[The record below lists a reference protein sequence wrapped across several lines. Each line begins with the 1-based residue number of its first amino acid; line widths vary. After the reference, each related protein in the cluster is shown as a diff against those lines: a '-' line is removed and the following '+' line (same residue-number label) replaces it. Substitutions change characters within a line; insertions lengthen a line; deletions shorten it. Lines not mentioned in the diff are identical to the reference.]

1 MTLRTKTSLMA
12 AIVIVLTVSIINV
25 VYLRYLEESIRS
37 AIYKGL
43 ESVSTTATHVVSQFR
58 EDTFKDIQTIALSL
72 NAQAL
77 EAKDTEKI
85 EGQLKRLFGLFP
97 KFKNGLLVLDVKG
110 RLWLDYPSY
119 KEFRGVD
126 LSFRQYFQETL
137 KRQEG
142 LIGIPYHSVR
152 TGQPVLNFTAPL
164 FNADQKLTGVFC
176 GVVILT
182 SPEALRVIQTTRI
195 GTQGYM
201 YIFDRHR
208 NIIIHPDAE
217 MILKTITPG
226 ANRMI
231 DRAIEGS
238 LEVGETV
245 NSKGIPMLI
254 SIKQVPGSDWFV
266 AAQQPTEEA
275 FAPLHEIRNRILLVA
290 IPAVVAAI
298 ILVSL
303 IMAGVTR
310 HIFKLKRAALFLGK
324 QEVEKAADEAEER
337 RFLRDVETITS
348 RDEIGELAQTLQ
360 GIYKK
365 LAGTMNS
372 LRNFAGDWERTF
384 NSVSDA
390 IFIVD
395 KDNRILRINRAA
407 ANLRNIETKE
417 AVGES
422 FYRLMYGTD
431 NEEGLGKSAD
441 GNVITGR
448 PVKNELKSLHSDDFF
463 ETISTPLFSAEG
475 AIVGA
480 VHLVK
485 DITEAKKTQNELKQR
500 EEELKEK
507 TRNLEETNIA
517 LKVLLERN
525 ERDKTYMEENLLY
538 NLKAMVLPYIEKL
551 KVALS
556 TPRQQRLMSA
566 METNLFEIVS
576 PFSRKMSL
584 EFIEL
589 TPKEL
594 EVAQLIRLGKS
605 NKEITEVQGISIRTV
620 EFYRESIRKKM
631 GIANRKVNLRDY
643 LRELEK
649 DRTILANRAHEA
661 AGATPNSSGSLPTGR
676 HTL

>member
-1 MTLRTKTSLMA
+1 MTLRTKTSLTA
-12 AIVIVLTVSIINV
+12 AVIIVLTVSIISI

-43 ESVSTTATHVVSQFR
+43 ESVSTTAAHVISQFR
-58 EDTFKDIQTIALSL
+58 EDTFKDIQTIALAL
-72 NAQAL
+72 DEQAL
-77 EAKDTEKI
+77 VAKDAETI

-97 KFKNGLLVLDVKG
+97 KFKNGLLVLDIKG

-119 KEFRGVD
+119 KEFRGYD

-164 FNADQKLTGVFC
+164 FDADHKLTGVFC

-182 SPEALRVIQTTRI
+182 SPEALQVIQTTRI

-201 YIFDRHR
+201 YIFDRYR
-208 NIIIHPDAE
+208 NIIIHPNAE
-217 MILKTITPG
+217 MILKTLEPG
-226 ANRMI
+226 DNRMI
-231 DRAIEGS
+231 DKAIEGF
-238 LEVGETV
+238 VGAGETV
-245 NSKGIPMLI
+245 NSKGVPMLI
-254 SIKQVPGSDWFV
+254 SIKQIPGSDWFV

-275 FAPLHEIRNRILLVA
+275 FAPLHEIQDRILLVA
-290 IPAVVAAI
+290 IPAVVAAL
-298 ILVSL
+298 ILVS
-303 IMAGVTR
+303 MMMVGVTR
-310 HIFKLKRAALFLGK
+310 HIYKLKSAALFLGK
-324 QEVEKAADEAEER
+324 QEVDKAADEEEER
-337 RFLRDVETITS
+337 RFFRDIGSITS
-348 RDEIGELAQTLQ
+348 RDEVGELAETLQ
-360 GIYKK
+360 GIYRK

-395 KDNRILRINRAA
+395 KDNKILRINRAA
-407 ANLRNIETKE
+407 ANLRNIEPKE
-417 AVGES
+417 AIGES
-422 FYRLMYGTD
+422 FYRLMYGT
-431 NEEGLGKSAD
+431 NGLEGLGEEANGD
-441 GNVITGR
+441 VITGR
-448 PVKNELKSLHSDDFF
+448 PVKNELKSFYSDDFF
-463 ETISTPLFSAEG
+463 EIISTPLVSAEG
-475 AIVGA
+475 GIVGA
-480 VHLVK
+480 VHIVK
-485 DITEAKKTQNELKQR
+485 DITEAKKTQNELQRR

-525 ERDKTYMEENLLY
+525 ERDKSGMEENLLY
-538 NLKAMVLPYIEKL
+538 NVKALVLPYLDKL
-551 KVALS
+551 KATLS

-566 METNLFEIVS
+566 VETNLYEIAS
-576 PFSRKMSL
+576 TFSRKMAF
-584 EFIEL
+584 EFIQL
-589 TPKEL
+589 TPKEV
-594 EVAQLIRLGKS
+594 EAAHLIRLGKT
-605 NKEITEVQGISIRTV
+605 NKEIADVQGISIRTV

-649 DRTILANRAHEA
+649 DSNVMVGEPAS
-661 AGATPNSSGSLPTGR
+661 AGATPGSSKSFPTDRRNS
-676 HTL
+676 